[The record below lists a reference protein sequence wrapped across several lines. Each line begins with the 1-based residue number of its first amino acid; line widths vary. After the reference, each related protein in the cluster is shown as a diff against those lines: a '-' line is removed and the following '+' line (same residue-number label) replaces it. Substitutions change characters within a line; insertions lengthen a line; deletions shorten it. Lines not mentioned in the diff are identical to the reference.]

1 MLTRVNP
8 LYATLLLLLTACG
21 EGVAG
26 GEDTLF
32 TALSSGV
39 ILAFVLWVFVRA
51 ARKRG

>member
-8 LYATLLLLLTACG
+8 LYATLLLLAACG

-26 GEDTLF
+26 GEDTMVTGF
-32 TALSSGV
+32 SSGV
-39 ILAFVLWVFVRA
+39 ILAFVIWVFVRA